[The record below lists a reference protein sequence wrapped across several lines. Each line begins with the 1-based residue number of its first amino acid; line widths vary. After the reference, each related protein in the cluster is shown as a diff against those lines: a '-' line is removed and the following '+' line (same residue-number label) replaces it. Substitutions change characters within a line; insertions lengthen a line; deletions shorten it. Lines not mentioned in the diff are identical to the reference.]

1 MACFI
6 EDGQRQTALACAPI
20 LICGRQRRADNSG
33 SSSVSPKLRD
43 LYRKGAMNLE
53 QLSAFAI
60 TEDHGSVR
68 IERGF
73 VRAEDEPESKPKDE
87 SKGKRPAK
95 AADGLAPLSEKLV
108 AELTAYRT
116 SALRNELA
124 RHPGTALIA
133 LVHALALKTFFE
145 GPKALAWRSRP
156 RWRGCQ
162 AMRPALMRA
171 WPRSRSRNAMPRG
184 AGACRTRPKGCGLL
198 CAAFRT
204 RSGLSFLRIA
214 CG

>member
-124 RHPGTALIA
+124 QHPGR
-133 LVHALALKTFFE
+133 
-145 GPKALAWRSRP
+145 RSSRSFT
-156 RWRGCQ
+156 
-162 AMRPALMRA
+162 
-171 WPRSRSRNAMPRG
+171 RSRSRPSSRVRKLLHGDRAQDG
-184 AGACRTRPKGCGLL
+184 VAVRP
-198 CAAFRT
+198 CARH
-204 RSGLSFLRIA
+204 
-214 CG
+214 